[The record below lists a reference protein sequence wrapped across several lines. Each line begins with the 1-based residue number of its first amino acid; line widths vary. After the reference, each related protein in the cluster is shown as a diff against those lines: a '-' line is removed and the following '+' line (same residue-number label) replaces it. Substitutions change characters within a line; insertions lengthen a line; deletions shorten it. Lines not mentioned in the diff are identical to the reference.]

1 MAMFIFYL
9 LFFQPRKPFLG
20 KFGSEIQNCLFNV
33 KFGIWIKSNT
43 QNSMLMF
50 NFSVFD
56 CKYLFLTIWFKNQN
70 CQFKLKF
77 GTRYFS
83 HLTKNCVFRNLDL
96 KRKIDHNFAAISRET
111 ISGTKN
117 CIQILQADWS
127 EVVVIWAPFEGEKV
141 KVHIFDMTNLA
152 GFTTWEFTT
161 KKELN
166 PRKQTFLLNLML
178 RLTQKPKIWSI
189 FYRKIFI

>member
-1 MAMFIFYL
+1 
-9 LFFQPRKPFLG
+9 
-20 KFGSEIQNCLFNV
+20 
-33 KFGIWIKSNT
+33 
-43 QNSMLMF
+43 MLMF

-56 CKYLFLTIWFKNQN
+56 CKYLFWTIWFKNQN